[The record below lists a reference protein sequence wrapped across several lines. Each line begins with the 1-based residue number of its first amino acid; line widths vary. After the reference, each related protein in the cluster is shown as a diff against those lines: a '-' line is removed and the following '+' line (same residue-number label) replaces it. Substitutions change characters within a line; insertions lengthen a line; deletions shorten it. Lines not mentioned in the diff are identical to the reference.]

1 VLTGDPGIVSPRLW
15 QESKVSIFRNTA
27 AAFSV
32 RGSDTLARDED
43 ELELFRYE
51 LPEDL
56 IARRPVSSRSSARLM
71 VLDRGAKSIEHA
83 SFESLSSYFD
93 EGDCLVLN
101 ETRVIPCRLDGTRTE
116 TGGKLELLFV
126 RKRERSLWEALVRP
140 ARRLR
145 DGTDV
150 SVSGGATMKIIERV
164 SGARFL
170 VEVPENFESYL
181 EQWGKMPIPPYL
193 KRAPDSQD
201 KKDYQTVYARVLG
214 SSAAPTAGLHFSRE
228 TMRKLE
234 AKGVSVTKLV
244 LHVGPGTFKPLV
256 PGPLSSQKLDPE
268 YYEITSETCHV
279 VNRTRGRGG
288 RVFAVG
294 TSTARALET
303 VTALANNG
311 RDSSLVPSH
320 GWTEKFIY
328 PPYEFRAID
337 ALVTNFHLP
346 ASSVLLLVCA
356 FAGTEFT
363 LSAYEEAKERQY
375 RFYSYGDAMLII

>member
-1 VLTGDPGIVSPRLW
+1 MRKGEG
-15 QESKVSIFRNTA
+15 
-27 AAFSV
+27 
-32 RGSDTLARDED
+32 GD
-43 ELELFRYE
+43 ELKHYSYE

-56 IARRPVSSRSSARLM
+56 IASRPISPRSSSRLM
-71 VLDRGAKSIEHA
+71 VLDRGAKSIEHTA
-83 SFESLSSYFD
+83 FESLPSFFD

-101 ETRVIPCRLDGTRTE
+101 ETRVMPCRLDGARTE
-116 TGGKLELLFV
+116 TGGKQELLFF
-126 RKRERSLWEALVRP
+126 RKRDELLWEALVRP

-145 DGTDV
+145 EGTSI
-150 SVSGGATMKIIERV
+150 SVAGGARVKVVERV
-164 SGARFL
+164 SGATFL
-170 VEVPENFESYL
+170 FEVPEEFESHL

-193 KRAPDSQD
+193 RRAPDGED
-201 KKDYQTVYARVLG
+201 KKDYQTVYARVPG

-234 AKGVSVTKLV
+234 ARGVSVTKLV
-244 LHVGPGTFKPLV
+244 LHVGPGTFRPLV
-256 PGPLSSQKLDPE
+256 AGPLSSQKLDPE
-268 YYEITSETCHV
+268 YYEITAETCQI

-303 VTALANNG
+303 VAALDENG
-311 RDSSLVPSH
+311 GGTSLVPLS

-328 PPYEFRAID
+328 PPYHFRIID

-356 FAGTEFT
+356 FAGRDFV

-375 RFYSYGDAMLII
+375 RFYSYGDAMLIV